1 MYTQTF
7 FIALLA
13 AVAEARFGQ
22 EQGNGAIAA
31 IGALTDLGSR
41 MFVPGNLAYTRI
53 VSSRDLS

>member
-7 FIALLA
+7 FVALLA

-31 IGALTDLGSR
+31 IGALTDLGTC
-41 MFVPGNLAYTRI
+41 MFFPANLAYPRI
-53 VSSRDLS
+53 VSC